1 MPDIK
6 RPMPVNQAEN
16 YESEGVMV
24 QTPKKSK
31 GGALKVILIIII
43 IAVILLVGL
52 YLISKYTSLN
62 VLNVNKTSANATGW
76 NAVFLSNGQVYF
88 GKIESQNS
96 DTLVLS
102 SIYYLQVTSQIQ
114 PADQA
119 AQQQQ
124 QQNVSLVKLGNELHG
139 PKDSMRINM
148 AHVLF
153 TEELKPDSKVVD
165 AVMRYVSENKTK

>member
-1 MPDIK
+1 
-6 RPMPVNQAEN
+6 MPVNQAEN
-16 YESEGVMV
+16 YEGESAQIQM
-24 QTPKKSK
+24 PNKKK
-31 GGALKVILIIII
+31 GGVLKVIFVIII

-52 YLISKYTSLN
+52 YLVSKYTSLN
-62 VLNVNKTSANATGW
+62 VLNVNKTSAQATGW
-76 NAVFLSNGQVYF
+76 HAVFLSNGQVYF
-88 GKIESQNS
+88 GKIAEQNS
-96 DTLVLS
+96 DTLVLTD
-102 SIYYLQVTSQIQ
+102 IYYLQVTSQIQ

-139 PKDSMRINM
+139 PKDSMNINV

-165 AVMRYVSENKTK
+165 AVMRYVEENKK